1 MMQRRSAPLCL
12 AAAAML
18 HSSAAKAGVWGV
30 DPVLGLTT
38 DYATNPA
45 LLELRNTAQTDAA
58 VLFDAPTTFN
68 ANDFK
73 FSVLPSFRVGDTKS
87 YSSVN
92 SDYEHLTA
100 KGELDTERSVFTATA
115 GVTRDSSLYQNYL
128 ANGESGVRRDGV
140 AADLNWDR
148 LLTERI
154 DFSTDLNTAQVRYG
168 SAVGTSSLVDY
179 KYTSLGPTLIW
190 NATERAKFTLN
201 ASAGQYDSLDGTTR
215 SRNENLQLGFVRPLT
230 EIWSVTATGGFSHS
244 QDRLALDEYLVLTP
258 EGIGIAT
265 APMGTV
271 LEVIP
276 VRAESTQNGAV
287 YSVNLTR
294 QGEQLTVNAGASR
307 QETPS
312 GFAFLSRQTSFALQA
327 NYALSARWSFG
338 ANASYLDSQD
348 PQVEDGQVFDR
359 HVDNFGLNASWLW
372 TEHWTLTLGA
382 SRISERVRALHIDLA
397 SNEIGVTVSRKFD
410 HISFFQ

>member
-18 HSSAAKAGVWGV
+18 HSSAAKAGVWGM
-30 DPVLGLTT
+30 DPVLGLST

-58 VLFDAPTTFN
+58 LLIDAPTTFN

-100 KGELDTERSVFTATA
+100 KGELDTERSVLTATA
-115 GVTRDSSLYQNYL
+115 GATRDSSLYLNYL
-128 ANGESGVRRDGV
+128 ADGESGVRRDGV

-154 DFSTDLNTAQVRYG
+154 DFSTDVNTSQVRYG

-179 KYTSLGPTLIW
+179 KYTSLAPTLAW

-215 SRNENLQLGFVRPLT
+215 SRNENLQLGFVRHLT
-230 EIWSVTATGGFSHS
+230 EIWSLTATGGFSHS
-244 QDRLALDEYLVLTP
+244 QNRLAVDEYLVLTP
-258 EGIGIAT
+258 EGIVVAT
-265 APMGTV
+265 APIGTV

-276 VRAESTQNGAV
+276 VRDESTQNGAV

-294 QGEQLTVNAGASR
+294 QGEQLTVNASASR
-307 QETPS
+307 QEIPT
-312 GFAFLSRQTSFALQA
+312 GFAFLSRQNTFALQA
-327 NYALSARWSFG
+327 NYALSARWSLG
-338 ANASYLDSQD
+338 ANASYLDSRD
-348 PQVEDGQVFDR
+348 PQVQGGQVSDRKVDYFD
-359 HVDNFGLNASWLW
+359 LNASWLW
-372 TEHWTLTLGA
+372 TERWTLTLDA
-382 SRISERVRALHIDLA
+382 ARISERAQALHIDLA
-397 SNEIGVTVSRKFD
+397 SKQIAVTLSRKFN